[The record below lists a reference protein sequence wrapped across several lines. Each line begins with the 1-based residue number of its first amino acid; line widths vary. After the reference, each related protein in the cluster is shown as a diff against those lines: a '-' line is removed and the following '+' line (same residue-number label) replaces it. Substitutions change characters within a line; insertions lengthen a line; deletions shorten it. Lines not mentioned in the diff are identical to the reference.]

1 MLDWVENMPL
11 VNKKMERP
19 IFLRKA
25 TLLVSIHL
33 FFTLIKTL
41 DVIFEWKG
49 NIRSWPSK
57 QMQTQS

>member
-41 DVIFEWKG
+41 DVIFE
-49 NIRSWPSK
+49 
-57 QMQTQS
+57 